1 MAVPVELPKLGN
13 TVEECIVSAWFKTPG
28 DAVAEGEV
36 LVEVETDK
44 ASFEVTAPAAGTLL
58 ATFFAEGDLVPVFT
72 TLAVVGEPGEDPEPF
87 RPGATGGGTPAAAP
101 AEAPADAAPAETAP
115 AATAPAATAPAAT
128 APAATAPA
136 ATAPADAAAPAE
148 APADAA
154 PAAEPAPEPDSG
166 APWSP
171 RARRFARERGMEQ
184 AGPAGSGPGGRV
196 LEADA
201 KDRFAAGPRLTATAH
216 AQAAAEGT
224 RPPARGS
231 GPGGMVRADD
241 LGPAAPATAPV
252 TAPAAAP
259 ATALAAGASVQ
270 RMSTMRK
277 RIAANLRESL
287 ATTAQYTL
295 HASAD
300 ARSVLALRR
309 RLKADP
315 ATAGIT
321 INDIVCA
328 CTVKALR
335 EMPVVNSW
343 LVDGEVHSHA
353 DIDLGF
359 AADTDKGL
367 LVPVVRAAQ
376 HLSLLGLS
384 ARIKELADQA
394 QRGTLNPDDMTG
406 GTFTVSNLGGLGIEG
421 FTPVL
426 NPPQVGVLGVGAIT
440 LAPVRNASG
449 NVELTDRIGL
459 SLTLDHQLVDG
470 APGARFLQILRR
482 VIESAETSCSI

>member
-28 DAVAEGEV
+28 DALAEGEV

-87 RPGATGGGTPAAAP
+87 RPGATGGGTP
-101 AEAPADAAPAETAP
+101 
-115 AATAPAATAPAAT
+115 
-128 APAATAPA
+128 
-136 ATAPADAAAPAE
+136 AAAPAE

-224 RPPARGS
+224 HPPARGS

-421 FTPVL
+421 FTPLL

-470 APGARFLQILRR
+470 APGARFLQVLRR

>member
-13 TVEECIVSAWFKTPG
+13 TVEECIVSAWFKKPG
-28 DAVAEGEV
+28 DVVAEGDV

-44 ASFEVTAPAAGTLL
+44 ASFEVAAPAAGTVL

-72 TLAVVGEPGEDPEPF
+72 AMAVIGEPGEDPEPF
-87 RPGATGGGTPAAAP
+87 RPGAAGGSAPVAARAEVAAPTKAPADVVPADATPAAAAAP
-101 AEAPADAAPAETAP
+101 AEAR
-115 AATAPAATAPAAT
+115 
-128 APAATAPA
+128 
-136 ATAPADAAAPAE
+136 
-148 APADAA
+148 ADAA
-154 PAAEPAPEPDSG
+154 PAAKASVAAAPAAAAPAAEPSREPDSG

-184 AGPAGSGPGGRV
+184 AGPAGSGPDGRV

-201 KDRFAAGPRLTATAH
+201 KERFAAGPRLTATA
-216 AQAAAEGT
+216 QARVTAEGT
-224 RPPARGS
+224 HAPARGS
-231 GPGGMVRADD
+231 GPDGLVRAGD
-241 LGPAAPATAPV
+241 LTASPAAPSAV
-252 TAPAAAP
+252 PAASP
-259 ATALAAGASVQ
+259 AAGASVQ

-287 ATTAQYTL
+287 TTTAQYTL
-295 HASAD
+295 HTSAD
-300 ARSVLALRR
+300 AHSLLALRR
-309 RLKADP
+309 QLKADP

-343 LVDGEVHSHA
+343 LIDGEVHSHA
-353 DIDLGF
+353 DVDLGF
-359 AADTDKGL
+359 AADTDRGL

-376 HLSLLGLS
+376 NLSLLGLS

-406 GTFTVSNLGGLGIEG
+406 GTFTVSNLGGLGIES

-426 NPPQVGVLGVGAIT
+426 NPPQVGILGVNAIT

-449 NVELTDRIGL
+449 NIEVTDRIGL
-459 SLTLDHQLVDG
+459 SLTLDHQVVDG
-470 APGARFLQILRR
+470 APGARFLQILSRI
-482 VIESAETSCSI
+482 IESAETSCSI

>member
-128 APAATAPA
+128 APAE
-136 ATAPADAAAPAE
+136 TAPADAAAPAE

-224 RPPARGS
+224 HPPARGS

-343 LVDGEVHSHA
+343 LVDGEVYSHA

-394 QRGTLNPDDMTG
+394 SNGTLNPDDMTG

-470 APGARFLQILRR
+470 APGARFLQVLRR
-482 VIESAETSCSI
+482 VIESGETSCSI